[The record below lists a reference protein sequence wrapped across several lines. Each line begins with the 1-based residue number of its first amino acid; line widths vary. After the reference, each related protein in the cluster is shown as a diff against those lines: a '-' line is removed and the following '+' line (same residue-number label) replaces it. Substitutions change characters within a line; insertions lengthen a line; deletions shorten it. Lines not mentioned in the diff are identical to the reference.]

1 MATWS
6 GTSRQRAVWVGLGLI
21 VGLVLGGFWPQ
32 SPLHAVAT
40 DRYQDFAVATGFVDE
55 NIEALYFLDFLT
67 GNLQAAVLSVQTGQ
81 FNSFY
86 QINILQDLE
95 IDPSK
100 NPRYM
105 MVTGMANIR
114 RGTNQFRPSA
124 AVIYIAEATTG
135 PVVAYALP
143 WTPNR
148 QAAGTPSEGPLMKI
162 AVTQF
167 RTAAVRD

>member
-1 MATWS
+1 M
-6 GTSRQRAVWVGLGLI
+6 
-21 VGLVLGGFWPQ
+21 GLVLGGLWPQ
-32 SPLHAVAT
+32 APLHAVAT
-40 DRYQDFAVATGFVDE
+40 DRYQDFAIATGFVDE

-86 QINILQDLE
+86 QINIIQDLE
-95 IDPSK
+95 IDASK

-105 MVTGMANIR
+105 MVTGMANLR
-114 RGTNQFRPSA
+114 RGTNQTRPSA
-124 AVIYIAEATTG
+124 AVVYIAEATSG
-135 PVVAYALP
+135 RVVAYALP
-143 WTPNR
+143 WTPSR
-148 QAAGTPSEGPLMKI
+148 QAAGNTSEGPLYKI